1 MKHKTVKMQDG
12 TKYKINLEPAEKL
25 QQQKAQD
32 LDFRSGFVVVDHY
45 IKTINNN
52 RSRSELFVQM

>member
-1 MKHKTVKMQDG
+1 MHVHINKMKHKTLKMQDG

-45 IKTINNN
+45 I
-52 RSRSELFVQM
+52 